1 MGSHSVIFT
10 CAFTFTGPLGGPLN
24 KLTFTTSSDR
34 SVDAKSI
41 EVAGGEVLSDDLLQ
55 AFSKLDQRNI
65 EGFLKHSKSYL
76 LSSADESQSLRVN
89 ERSNNTQDDLSAE
102 SAPHGS
108 DDGNGYG
115 NVSELHVYVAM
126 ALNGINFVHENFS
139 P

>member
-10 CAFTFTGPLGGPLN
+10 FTGPPEGPPN

-41 EVAGGEVLSDDLLQ
+41 EVAGEVVSDDLLQ

-76 LSSADESQSLRVN
+76 LSLVDESQSLRVD

-108 DDGNGYG
+108 DDRNGYG
-115 NVSELHVYVAM
+115 NVFELHACSY
-126 ALNGINFVHENFS
+126 GSQWNFS